1 MIDVEEKSAYFIA
14 INDYGY
20 DKEQQQKAKQRGK
33 EFIKLV
39 HEENMTPFDALVK
52 LNKIPKDFYIREDYI
67 FKKADNKY
75 GIEPVKTVA
84 DGSFLGSSQ
93 FYILNDGSMVEFDRE
108 IKQAFY
114 PFEAYSRFIPES
126 SVDKIDEEFDR
137 YFHLEDKPYIKY
149 NF

>member
-52 LNKIPKDFYIREDYI
+52 LNKIPKDFYIREHYCPGYLFAVHLI
-67 FKKADNKY
+67 SCNIASY
-75 GIEPVKTVA
+75 VA
-84 DGSFLGSSQ
+84 
-93 FYILNDGSMVEFDRE
+93 
-108 IKQAFY
+108 
-114 PFEAYSRFIPES
+114 
-126 SVDKIDEEFDR
+126 
-137 YFHLEDKPYIKY
+137 
-149 NF
+149 